1 MRQDRFGSWLVA
13 AILGLTAASA
23 QTTKSVAVI
32 PSEAVMTLD
41 GRLDEPV
48 WRDAA
53 TVLLVQQSP
62 SPGEPTPYTT
72 EVRVVIA
79 GDRLYFGFLCRDPA
93 LRKLAVHSM
102 QRSLRQFQ
110 ALNNEFHEVWAVVDH
125 KGKNLSIEA
134 GSE

>member
-1 MRQDRFGSWLVA
+1 
-13 AILGLTAASA
+13 
-23 QTTKSVAVI
+23 
-32 PSEAVMTLD
+32 MTLD